1 MQDKN
6 IKTKPVP
13 SKLFMYQKL
22 YQDLEEMRKKY
33 KNFSITEFACGA
45 SKILGS
51 IKPTYYQGID
61 LKRKIILDSK
71 HKNKNKNYNFFIGN
85 MINFKSKK
93 RTSLGLCIQTFG
105 INLDF
110 NDKILLKCLNNLNRH
125 ISKNGSIIFN
135 LSNELY
141 QKNKKMIDSFCYE
154 NYFYVHNVNYGLF
167 NQRYFYQLTR
177 ILVIIEKVFSLKN
190 KFKKY
195 VYIQCINKK
204 SH

>member
-1 MQDKN
+1 
-6 IKTKPVP
+6 
-13 SKLFMYQKL
+13 MYQKL
-22 YQDLEEMRKKY
+22 YKDLEKMKKKY

-45 SKILGS
+45 SKILDS

-61 LKRKIILDSK
+61 LKRKLILDSK

-85 MINFKSKK
+85 MVNFKSKK
-93 RTSLGLCIQTFG
+93 KTSLGLCIQTFG

-110 NDKILLKCLNNLNRH
+110 NDKILLKCLNNLNGH

-141 QKNKKMIDSFCYE
+141 LKNKKIIDNFCYK
-154 NYFYVHNVNYGLF
+154 NYFHVNNVNYGLF
-167 NQRYFYQLTR
+167 NQRYFYQLVR
-177 ILVIIEKVFSLKN
+177 ILVIIEQVFSLKN

-195 VYIQCINKK
+195 VYIHCINKK